1 MDKLK
6 KWIQENSHKMDVEE
20 PNAAAWD
27 SLKQV
32 LSKSAKT
39 DPLKAHIAENKNELE
54 IETPGVQAWEE
65 ISSSISTKKPAHI
78 QHIQKRIFYYLSAAC
93 ILVIISLG
101 IFQYMNDVPVNQD
114 RDVAKKPE
122 LKNQVD
128 AVDTTE
134 IQSNK
139 NQLTSAPSLPGQSLK
154 QTAKYRSIAVA
165 SSKPIKKQQRESL
178 PLEVLQI
185 QKDYDQL
192 VAGQITYTKSLA
204 VYGENASYFQ
214 EFMNDFK
221 ILEEQEKGLK
231 KSIAQTG
238 LKDNSI
244 DELTTIY
251 QQKLTV
257 LKKLQNEIN
266 KTSNR
271 NKNLTDSIPAYISL

>member
-6 KWIQENSHKMDVEE
+6 KWIQENNHKMDVEE

-27 SLKQV
+27 NLKQG
-32 LSKSAKT
+32 LSKPAKT

-54 IETPGVQAWEE
+54 IETPGIQAWKE

-78 QHIQKRIFYYLSAAC
+78 QHIKKRIFYYLSAAC
-93 ILVIISLG
+93 ILVIIG
-101 IFQYMNDVPVNQD
+101 VGVFRYINAVPINQD
-114 RDVAKKPE
+114 QDVAKKPA

-139 NQLTSAPSLPGQSLK
+139 NQLTSAPSLPGQSVK
-154 QTAKYRSIAVA
+154 QTAKYKSVAVA
-165 SSKPIKKQQRESL
+165 SKHVEKQKTKPL
-178 PLEVLQI
+178 PPVVLQI
-185 QKDYDQL
+185 EKDYAEL
-192 VAGQITYTKSLA
+192 IAGQIKYTKSLA
-204 VYGENASYFQ
+204 IYGESAGYFQ
-214 EFMNDFK
+214 TFMNDFK
-221 ILEEQEKGLK
+221 AVEKQEKKLR
-231 KSIAQTG
+231 KSIAQSG
-238 LKDNSI
+238 LQDNSI
-244 DELTTIY
+244 DDLTMIY

-271 NKNLTDSIPAYISL
+271 NKNLTDTIPTYVSL